1 MKRLGKT
8 GPEPHTQ
15 LKLGVNEREPE
26 LYGGVYS
33 FTQNSEKTKAL
44 EDFCPAPFVISSL
57 RSTLRAFPPGAYRYS
72 IPHVAYAEFA
82 RKGRGPIVAAAGV
95 EGGVADIG
103 AVQSNRRCRPRIGFR
118 HPGTAGQPP
127 AGNRWSLLDS

>member
-1 MKRLGKT
+1 MDSSGRRIKPLKRLGKT

-44 EDFCPAPFVISSL
+44 EDFCPAPN
-57 RSTLRAFPPGAYRYS
+57 
-72 IPHVAYAEFA
+72 AEPLNH
-82 RKGRGPIVAAAGV
+82 RT
-95 EGGVADIG
+95 
-103 AVQSNRRCRPRIGFR
+103 SNR
-118 HPGTAGQPP
+118 
-127 AGNRWSLLDS
+127 